1 MLETCN
7 PAWPAGRQETRKQT
21 TVLSLVFQKT
31 RKWETSIPAP
41 SKIPSPCPTT
51 RQLPG
56 GVTCL
61 LWQVS
66 QPRSY
71 SSGITGRWSDLP
83 AAVTAAKPQADPDP
97 ILLLGTSRSQPI
109 YWGRISC
116 VFHFLPST
124 WWPKRFR
131 PSSFCTS
138 PPSVADG
145 HQ

>member
-1 MLETCN
+1 M
-7 PAWPAGRQETRKQT
+7 ASRQTGNRKQA

-41 SKIPSPCPTT
+41 SKIPSPYPTT
-51 RQLPG
+51 KQLTG

-71 SSGITGRWSDLP
+71 SSSITGRWSDLP

-109 YWGRISC
+109 YWGGISC
-116 VFHFLPST
+116 MFHFLQST
-124 WWPKRFR
+124 WWPKRSR